1 MKLRKI
7 HLNALNLLAKEF
19 SDEFADNDNEL
30 GSGDYQLGTSEVITN
45 YLRDK
50 FLYIEN
56 GYLYFNY
63 AYMSD
68 WVFITQLVEESFDGS
83 LADTNIYKDVL
94 CLSGD
99 DDSDYNNAYIHAFI
113 DTIKYLV
120 EKGQ

>member
-63 AYMSD
+63 SYMSD
-68 WVFITQLVEESFDGS
+68 WVFITQLVEESFDGG